1 MSAIFLSVLQHSAVD
16 PLSSYREASYLFD
29 PIAGVVNRGVL
40 VLADDIHSVK
50 LPCISKR
57 RCQLFLFH
65 FHLFM
70 KMLELIKLVVLAC
83 LVGSVGNDRD
93 SSAVM
98 ICLFTLSLLLLTLI
112 RTSKPFLNR
121 FDMAVALL
129 VELADFLVY
138 VSLFIITRNDQ
149 CIFAEKVLYCLLLI
163 RSPCLWMMI
172 HKICLLL

>member
-1 MSAIFLSVLQHSAVD
+1 
-16 PLSSYREASYLFD
+16 
-29 PIAGVVNRGVL
+29 
-40 VLADDIHSVK
+40 
-50 LPCISKR
+50 
-57 RCQLFLFH
+57 
-65 FHLFM
+65 M

-98 ICLFTLSLLLLTLI
+98 ICLFTLSLLLLILI
-112 RTSKPFLNR
+112 RTSKPFLDR

-149 CIFAEKVLYCLLLI
+149 CIFAEKVLHLCSHALLCFGWSMSSVSL
-163 RSPCLWMMI
+163 PV
-172 HKICLLL
+172 